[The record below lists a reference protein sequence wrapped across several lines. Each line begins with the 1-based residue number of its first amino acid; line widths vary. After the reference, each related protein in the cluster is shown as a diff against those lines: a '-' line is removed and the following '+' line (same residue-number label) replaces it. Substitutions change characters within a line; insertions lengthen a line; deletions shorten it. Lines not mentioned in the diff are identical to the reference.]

1 MLMQLS
7 AVGEQLGSAQE
18 APVRTQELQ
27 APNAKLLPSEHELH
41 ETAAQLKAA
50 ELDIT
55 SQQQLLSTLLR
66 SVSEGVVIVDCSGQ
80 VLMEN
85 EAAIRIVGYSARLV
99 GAKRWCEA
107 IGAYLVDG
115 DRPLPPEDMPTM
127 RACRGGVGAAHQ
139 RLFYIAWPRRRNSF
153 RPGRVR
159 NCFPMKSG
167 AAAVN
172 SYSERRQRKH

>member
-66 SVSEGVVIVDCSGQ
+66 SVSEGSSSSIATATC
-80 VLMEN
+80 LWKT
-85 EAAIRIVGYSARLV
+85 RPRSASSATR
-99 GAKRWCEA
+99 
-107 IGAYLVDG
+107 
-115 DRPLPPEDMPTM
+115 
-127 RACRGGVGAAHQ
+127 RA
-139 RLFYIAWPRRRNSF
+139 
-153 RPGRVR
+153 
-159 NCFPMKSG
+159 
-167 AAAVN
+167 
-172 SYSERRQRKH
+172 